1 MIRLNIVVEGQ
12 TEEAFVRDLL
22 GPHLASFGVGCSAR
36 CAQTGRKRGKV
47 FKGGVLDYE
56 QFRHDLVDWMK
67 QDQRRDAFFSTL
79 IDLYRLPSDFPG
91 YEAAA
96 DAPDVYARVET
107 LEDAFS
113 KEIRHHLGHF
123 VPHIQ
128 PYEFEALLFSR
139 PAVLAAA
146 FPREPEALKRLQDTA
161 SHFDSPEHINDDDPP
176 SKRLLALLPEYDKVG
191 DGPFIATSI
200 GLDTIRSTCQHFD
213 RWLRKLECL
222 SGMP

>member
-22 GPHLASFGVGCSAR
+22 EPHLASFGVTCSAR
-36 CAQTGRKRGKV
+36 CAQTGRKHRKV
-47 FKGGVLDYE
+47 FKGGVLGYE
-56 QFRHDLVDWMK
+56 QFRNDLVSWIK
-67 QDQRRDAFFSTL
+67 QDQHRDAFFSTL
-79 IDLYRLPSDFPG
+79 VDLYRLPADFPG
-91 YEAAA
+91 YSSAAG
-96 DAPDVYARVET
+96 APDVYARVET

-113 KEIRHHLGHF
+113 KDIRHHLGHF

-146 FPREPEALKRLQDTA
+146 FPREPAALKRLQETA
-161 SHFDSPEHINDDDPP
+161 SRFESPEHINDDDPP
-176 SKRLLALLPEYDKVG
+176 SKRILALLPEYDKAG

-200 GLDTIRSTCQHFD
+200 GLDAIRSTCRHFD
-213 RWLRKLECL
+213 RWLTHLENL
-222 SGMP
+222 SSQA